1 MMREMAQRTG
11 PGVIRTHSGNLV
23 NVFDP
28 DPDLITI
35 GDIAHGLSHVCRFGG
50 HTPRFYSVAQ
60 HSLMVSG
67 LIYVRASSSD
77 LRMGTD
83 RMRKLALEALLHD
96 ASEAYLGDMPTPIK
110 AMLPEYQRAEQR
122 MQEVISLKFGVGWP
136 FHELVHA
143 ADAEALDTEFGMFDP
158 GSDVTYMGS
167 GEAER
172 EFLLAFKRLTA

>member
-11 PGVIRTHSGNLV
+11 PGVIRTHSGNLI

-67 LIYVRASSSD
+67 MISSSD
-77 LRMGTD
+77 LLIGTD

-110 AMLPEYQRAEQR
+110 AMLPEYQKAERR

-136 FHELVHA
+136 FHRLVHV
-143 ADAEALDTEFGMFDP
+143 ADAAALDLEFGMFEP
-158 GSDVTYMGS
+158 GADVTYMGP